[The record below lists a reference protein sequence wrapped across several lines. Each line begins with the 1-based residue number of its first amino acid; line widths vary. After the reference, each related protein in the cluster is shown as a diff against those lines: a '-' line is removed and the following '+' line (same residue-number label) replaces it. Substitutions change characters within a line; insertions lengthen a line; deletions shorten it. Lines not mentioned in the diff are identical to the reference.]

1 MTDTSTT
8 STTSTSAAVYTSA
21 SSPVYANADKTA
33 VTLTVTF
40 ASIGEAPFTATQ
52 DDTHD
57 YGRELFTRA
66 VAGDFGTVGDFVVSS
81 DTTRMEFVLN
91 RTDAVAAITVTTTA
105 GNTFNGDEA
114 SQNRMARSIVALSD
128 TDTITWV
135 LANNSTIQATKAELQ
150 EALKLS
156 GEAQTALWVQTSTT
170 S

>member
-8 STTSTSAAVYTSA
+8 STTPAVYTTA
-21 SSPVYANADKTA
+21 SGPAYANADKTA

-40 ASIGEAPFTATQ
+40 TGIGEAPFTASQ

-81 DTTRMEFVLN
+81 STTRMEFVLS
-91 RTDAVAAITVTTTA
+91 RADAVAAITVTTAA

-114 SQNRMARSIVALSD
+114 SQNRMARSIVALGD

-150 EALKLS
+150 EALRLS
-156 GEAQTALWVQTSTT
+156 GEAQTALWVQTTTT

>member
-1 MTDTSTT
+1 MTDT

>member
-1 MTDTSTT
+1 MTDT

-21 SSPVYANADKTA
+21 SSPVYANAEKTA